1 MSNNALAL
9 AGVLTA
15 AAQLALMI
23 LMFKLR
29 QR

>member
-9 AGVLTA
+9 AGVLIA

-23 LMFKLR
+23 VALEYR
-29 QR
+29 RR